1 MPRAPPAWPRRDGA
15 GAASAPTNRSPSGP
29 PSRVGARLRRARVRP
44 PSRPPLCGWTTGRHR
59 AEAPRAARATA
70 PEARGAARAARLHCA
85 GASHPG
91 PRARVRCS
99 ERGVAQSSAARSS
112 SPRRHPRSCD
122 PALTTRSPESAA
134 PPSDPGLTG
143 TPLPDPLRSDDQQ
156 LAPWPASATHGAPAY
171 PLRDRTGIQA
181 ESFARNPYYTRVRK
195 GVTPCRRVRRVD
207 AMDAWARDRD
217 SPTEFSLP
225 FLSGNRHIVSS
236 MGDQTAQPSGFHAA
250 GPLGRHGAAV
260 GNALRKTRAAW
271 PGLSAYE
278 RFEEAVSLVLTALI
292 GLVIIAAVINLT
304 FSVLTLVLSGMLDPS
319 EHGVFQAIFG
329 MIFTVL
335 IALLALARK
344 FIILDAT
351 KTEPMTIVGLAAA
364 VLALGAVYWFVRD
377 QDRKEAAVAEA
388 QMAPDRGAV

>member
-181 ESFARNPYYTRVRK
+181 ESFARNPYEIFILEVSRPTKTALSCCMARPLCVRL
-195 GVTPCRRVRRVD
+195 GAGPSGATLVRRI
-207 AMDAWARDRD
+207 ARDEPPPLQQR
-217 SPTEFSLP
+217 TCGLP
-225 FLSGNRHIVSS
+225 DVLDGV
-236 MGDQTAQPSGFHAA
+236 Q
-250 GPLGRHGAAV
+250 
-260 GNALRKTRAAW
+260 LRR
-271 PGLSAYE
+271 
-278 RFEEAVSLVLTALI
+278 LI
-292 GLVIIAAVINLT
+292 
-304 FSVLTLVLSGMLDPS
+304 
-319 EHGVFQAIFG
+319 
-329 MIFTVL
+329 
-335 IALLALARK
+335 
-344 FIILDAT
+344 
-351 KTEPMTIVGLAAA
+351 
-364 VLALGAVYWFVRD
+364 
-377 QDRKEAAVAEA
+377 
-388 QMAPDRGAV
+388 

>member
-181 ESFARNPYYTRVRK
+181 ESFARNPYHLRGCVAPSSLAAPFSDAFTELQAACGCDADQLFAVLQRVNLMVGPSR
-195 GVTPCRRVRRVD
+195 GEFDATLSHEHLGQLDDCRNLN
-207 AMDAWARDRD
+207 
-217 SPTEFSLP
+217 P
-225 FLSGNRHIVSS
+225 
-236 MGDQTAQPSGFHAA
+236 AQ
-250 GPLGRHGAAV
+250 
-260 GNALRKTRAAW
+260 
-271 PGLSAYE
+271 
-278 RFEEAVSLVLTALI
+278 
-292 GLVIIAAVINLT
+292 
-304 FSVLTLVLSGMLDPS
+304 
-319 EHGVFQAIFG
+319 
-329 MIFTVL
+329 
-335 IALLALARK
+335 
-344 FIILDAT
+344 LDA
-351 KTEPMTIVGLAAA
+351 
-364 VLALGAVYWFVRD
+364 FRD
-377 QDRKEAAVAEA
+377 DL
-388 QMAPDRGAV
+388 